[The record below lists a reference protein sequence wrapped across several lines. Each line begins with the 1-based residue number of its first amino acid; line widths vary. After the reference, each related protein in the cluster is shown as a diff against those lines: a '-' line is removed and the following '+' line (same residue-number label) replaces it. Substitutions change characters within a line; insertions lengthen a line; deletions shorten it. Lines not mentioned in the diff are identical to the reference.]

1 MISKLKSVSLETYI
15 AVFITIMACITRLSM
30 AIGQIT
36 YVIAIILTGVL
47 IYRQRH
53 TYEIPEYVKKYAKAY
68 GIMLLFL
75 FPAVLFTGNIGVS
88 FKEFVNVWLW
98 RVPVFAVI
106 VLGIKNRK
114 TLFTMLATFLAV
126 FGIDCLVAF
135 IQPVIGYVPR
145 GYGFGSSPLTIAG
158 IMVMITPVML
168 VALWDS
174 AFPKYVKQSSLFALF
189 SMFFGMHGNQSRGS
203 WIFTLLLFP
212 FSSWKYIWAKKKHLI
227 LSLVVIATVIS
238 LFASEP
244 FYVKKFY
251 SIANTTTDG
260 SNLGRFYV
268 WQSSFNMF
276 KDYPLTGVGI
286 GQWRDYYELMY
297 RLPQERQHL
306 YHAHSNFFQLISEVG
321 SIGFT
326 GVVGVYLFFVIN
338 SFKNWLKDKNPYDLA
353 ACGAIIG
360 YVFLF
365 GQFEYT
371 LDNSSGLR
379 IMYFILGILWQ
390 LKYIQGK
397 S

>member
-1 MISKLKSVSLETYI
+1 MFSKLKHVSLETYI
-15 AVFITIMACITRLSM
+15 AIFITIMACITRLSM
-30 AIGQIT
+30 AIGQIS
-36 YVIAIILTGVL
+36 YVLAILLTGIL
-47 IYRQRH
+47 IYKQRH
-53 TYEIPEYVKKYAKAY
+53 TYQIPTYVKKYAKAY

-75 FPAVLFTGNIGVS
+75 LPSVLFTGNISVS
-88 FKEFVNVWLW
+88 FPEFFNVWIW
-98 RVPVFAVI
+98 RIPVFAII
-106 VLGIKNRK
+106 VLGIKNK
-114 TLFTMLATFLAV
+114 NTLLTMLAIFLLV
-126 FGIDCLVAF
+126 FGIDSLVAF
-135 IQPVIGYVPR
+135 IQPIIGYVPR

-158 IMVMITPVML
+158 IMVMMTPVML

-174 AFPKYVKQSSLFALF
+174 VFPNYVKQSSLFALF

-212 FSSWKYIWAKKKHLI
+212 FASWQYIWAKKKYLI
-227 LSLVVIATVIS
+227 LSLAVIATVIA
-238 LFASEP
+238 LFASQP
-244 FYVKKFY
+244 FYVARFY

-260 SNLGRFYV
+260 SNLGRFDV
-268 WQSSFNMF
+268 WQSSVNMF
-276 KDYPLTGVGI
+276 KDHPLIGVGI

-297 RLPQERQHL
+297 RLPRETQDL

-321 SIGFT
+321 AIGFI
-326 GVVGVYLFFVIN
+326 GVVGFYLFLVID
-338 SFKNWLKDKNPYDLA
+338 SFKNWMKDKNPYDLA

-360 YVFLF
+360 YIFLF

-390 LKYIQGK
+390 LKYISYK